1 MPLSMFESSVPIFV
15 KTLTNLRS
23 ILAKAARHAEAKKID
38 EAALLQARLYPD
50 MLPFTRQVQIASDM
64 ARGGGARLAGVEPP
78 PYEDNEKSFA
88 ELTAR
93 VDRTLEYLNTLRA
106 SQFEGAEARPI
117 TRPVRG
123 QPKTFT
129 GVNYLQQFVLPN
141 LFFHATIAY
150 AILRHNGVELGK
162 ADFLG
167 ALD

>member
-1 MPLSMFESSVPIFV
+1 
-15 KTLTNLRS
+15 
-23 ILAKAARHAEAKKID
+23 
-38 EAALLQARLYPD
+38 
-50 MLPFTRQVQIASDM
+50 MLPFTRQVQIASDT

-78 PYEDNEKSFA
+78 AYEDNEQSFA

-106 SQFEGAEARPI
+106 AQFEGAEARPI

>member
-1 MPLSMFESSVPIFV
+1 MPVSMFESSVPIFV
-15 KTLTNLRS
+15 KALTNLRS

-38 EAALLQARLYPD
+38 EGALLQARLYPD
-50 MLPFTRQVQIASDM
+50 MLPFTRQVQIASDT

-78 PYEDNEKSFA
+78 AYEDNEQSFA

-106 SQFEGAEARPI
+106 AQFEGAEARPI

-141 LFFHATIAY
+141 LFFHVTIAY

>member
-1 MPLSMFESSVPIFV
+1 MPLSMFESSVPVFV

-38 EAALLQARLYPD
+38 EATLLQARLYPD

-78 PYEDNEKSFA
+78 AYEDIEKSFA

-106 SQFEGAEARPI
+106 AQFEGAEARPI